1 MAINKVIYGNQIL
14 IDLTEDTITPS
25 KMLLGRT
32 AHAADGSQITG
43 TMKWRY
49 AIQETLLYLDY
60 ASVNGTYL
68 NSVGSVSNNTLIL

>member
-1 MAINKVIYGNQIL
+1 MAINKVVYGNQTL
-14 IDLTEDTITPS
+14 IDLTQDTIIAS

-43 TMKWRY
+43 TMNWRY

-60 ASVNGTYL
+60 ASVDGIYL
-68 NSVGSVSNNTLIL
+68 NSVGEVSNNTLVL